1 MGSRIAHHRRATLRA
16 MTRLAAERMAA
27 AGRPAVD
34 PVIVIAIISAMQS
47 VADTLLLEPQV
58 DAATLARANLIALR
72 IVGATLAGPG
82 DPVPPIPAP
91 RSERCGWPVDTRV
104 N

>member
-1 MGSRIAHHRRATLRA
+1 MASRIAHHRQATLRA
-16 MTRLAAERMAA
+16 MTRLAGERVAA

-34 PVIVIAIISAMQS
+34 PVIVIAIISAMES

-91 RSERCGWPVDTRV
+91 PE
-104 N
+104 